1 MNTKNLLLKAKKQV
15 YGDRLGNHATKFQ
28 GEGFEF
34 SELREYMYGDDVRK
48 IDWKSTAKTGK
59 TYIKVYNE
67 ERELNVI
74 VATMMGGSTY
84 FGTTRQKCDV
94 MREIVALLGSASLA
108 KGDKFTHYLFASKL
122 IAQTKPSKR
131 FYSLYMALEELN
143 TFEPLGHESRYDIM
157 HRELDHQLKRKALL
171 YIISDFIGDIDFA
184 SLSQKHDVVF
194 VIVRDRY
201 EENPEELGFIGLV
214 DMESGVKMV
223 GDINEGAIK
232 TYKKALHEND
242 TKLASQCMKYGIR
255 TIKVYTDDDIF
266 LALKRGMEHG

>member
-1 MNTKNLLLKAKKQV
+1 MNSKKLLLKAKKQV

-34 SELREYMYGDDVRK
+34 SELREYIYGDDVRK

-67 ERELNVI
+67 ERELNVV

-94 MREIVALLGSASLA
+94 MREIVALLGSASLQQ
-108 KGDKFTHYLFASKL
+108 GDNFTNYLFANKL
-122 IAQTKPSKR
+122 IAKTKSSKKY
-131 FYSLYMALEELN
+131 YSLYMALEELN
-143 TFEPLGHESRYDIM
+143 TFEPLGFESRYDIM
-157 HRELDHQLKRKALL
+157 SKELQLRVRRKALL

-184 SLSQKHDVVF
+184 SLSKKHDVVF
-194 VIVRDRY
+194 VIVRDKY
-201 EENPEELGFIGLV
+201 EENPEEIGFIGLV
-214 DMESGVKMV
+214 DMESGAKMI
-223 GDINEGAIK
+223 GNIDNNAIYN
-232 TYKKALHEND
+232 YKKSLHQND
-242 TKLASQCMKYGIR
+242 AKLANQCMKYGIR

-266 LALKRGMEHG
+266 LALKRGMR